1 MCVCVFRLRWHLIP
15 SPSSLDWQV
24 NRAMNSPD
32 QLQRSSLENLTRPS
46 LFPQALNGSTLTQHQ
61 SRILYRS
68 STTHRSYLLSASI
81 SLIKSLISEIPQ
93 YITTWTLVPALRSEV
108 PHSAVCLFVCVLIYS
123 PAAHTARGL
132 LEWLDRITYRHTHHM
147 SITARQED
155 TRSGESE
162 MHRLSNLR
170 LASRVCVG
178 AYVCVQN

>member
-1 MCVCVFRLRWHLIP
+1 MCVCVCVCVCVCALKLRWHLIP

-24 NRAMNSPD
+24 NSPD

-46 LFPQALNGSTLTQHQ
+46 LFPQALNGSTVTQHQ

-68 STTHRSYLLSASI
+68 STTHTDPASI
-81 SLIKSLISEIPQ
+81 SLIKSLISEVPQ
-93 YITTWTLVPALRSEV
+93 YITTWTLVPALGSEV
-108 PHSAVCLFVCVLIYS
+108 LHSAVCLFVCIDIFTRS
-123 PAAHTARGL
+123 SHSQGPAG
-132 LEWLDRITYRHTHHM
+132 ISYRHTHHT

-155 TRSGESE
+155 TRSKESK
-162 MHRLSNLR
+162 MHRLSNFR